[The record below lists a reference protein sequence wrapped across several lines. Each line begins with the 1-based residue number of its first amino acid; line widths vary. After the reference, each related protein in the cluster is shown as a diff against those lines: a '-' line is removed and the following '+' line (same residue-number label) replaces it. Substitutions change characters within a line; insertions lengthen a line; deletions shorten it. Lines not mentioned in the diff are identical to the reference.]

1 MLDDASFKNIAD
13 MDIRFVSDQDADF
26 ADAENISGT
35 KRARD
40 DDGGVVLKHRPA
52 SKQPGYKR
60 PSNALVRLKISSKT
74 ESTVR
79 HLNRIDF
86 CMFDL
91 DRPVVIGRENAKNKP
106 DIELKGDKTISR
118 EHCRLT
124 AMRDGNDCI
133 VLHVFVF
140 GKNGC
145 IIDDQQIKSETDQ
158 VVPAG
163 PHRFQFG
170 SIHFDVLVAA
180 KTLKKMKSN
189 PDAKDKTSGKSGVAD
204 TKVPQSSRSLARQ
217 RKELGKKTVQ
227 DADQNRDREVHA
239 LSAIAAE
246 YLECRRNIGVVLALE
261 EHCNDAAALFEE
273 FKLFPMFPL
282 PMHRRMLE
290 VFVQVC
296 MYTSSCAVNVVIK
309 NCLLALQRAA
319 AINEVLKS
327 RQNGV
332 FVFDIIADPDG
343 NDLEEE
349 VRQF

>member
-1 MLDDASFKNIAD
+1 
-13 MDIRFVSDQDADF
+13 
-26 ADAENISGT
+26 
-35 KRARD
+35 
-40 DDGGVVLKHRPA
+40 
-52 SKQPGYKR
+52 
-60 PSNALVRLKISSKT
+60 
-74 ESTVR
+74 VR

-86 CMFDL
+86 CIFDL

-118 EHCRLT
+118 EHCRVT
-124 AMRDGNDCI
+124 AMRDDNDCI

-180 KTLKKMKSN
+180 KTLKRIRST
-189 PDAKDKTSGKSGVAD
+189 PEAKDKTSGKSGVAD
-204 TKVPQSSRSLARQ
+204 DKVPQSSRSLARQ
-217 RKELGKKTVQ
+217 RKEMGEKNVQ

-239 LSAIAAE
+239 LSAIAAA
-246 YLECRRNIGVVLALE
+246 YLESRRNIGVVLALE
-261 EHCNDAAALFEE
+261 EQCNDAAALFEE

-290 VFVQVC
+290 VFVQVSLH
-296 MYTSSCAVNVVIK
+296 TFASVTFVVI
-309 NCLLALQRAA
+309 
-319 AINEVLKS
+319 NE
-327 RQNGV
+327 
-332 FVFDIIADPDG
+332 
-343 NDLEEE
+343 
-349 VRQF
+349 